1 MGALDPIVSLRA
13 LRALRKVRK
22 SALFNITKSSASPII
37 LRLPKSTKNRQMKAK
52 SGFDDAHIN
61 ADPRYFFEN
70 K

>member
-22 SALFNITKSSASPII
+22 SALFNVTKLSASPII
-37 LRLPKSTKNRQMKAK
+37 LRPPKSAK
-52 SGFDDAHIN
+52 TG
-61 ADPRYFFEN
+61 